1 MGMISK
7 VGFKTSRTMKPAC
20 CISDTIEEEEEEEE
34 RSKLPN
40 GLEEL

>member
-7 VGFKTSRTMKPAC
+7 GGFKTSRTMKPAC
-20 CISDTIEEEEEEEE
+20 CISDTIEEEEEEE